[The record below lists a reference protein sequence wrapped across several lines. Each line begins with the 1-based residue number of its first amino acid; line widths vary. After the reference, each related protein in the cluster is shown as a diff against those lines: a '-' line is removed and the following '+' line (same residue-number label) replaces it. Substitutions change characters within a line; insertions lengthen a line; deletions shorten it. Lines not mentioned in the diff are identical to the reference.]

1 MKTSLFFLAFI
12 LLNSIEGHS
21 QVVDWQKC
29 FGGSNDDNGAIV
41 ALTSDNGYIV
51 AGNTWSQ
58 DGDVSNYHGW
68 GDILVIKLNS
78 SGNIIWKK
86 TLGGSLYESPTSI
99 KQTTDNGFILCALSE
114 SNDGDVSGNHGNFSG
129 VRDYWIV
136 KLDSVGTISWQKP
149 LGGTGDDIPNSII
162 QTIDGGFIVAGNSDS
177 NDGDITTTHSDFAC
191 WVVKLDLNGNI
202 VWQNL
207 YVNGSGSRAIVQT
220 NDTGYLIL
228 GNSSA
233 NFYAI
238 KIDSIGSSIWEKYY
252 GGSGL
257 EQAMSVVK
265 TVDGGFL
272 FVGDAD
278 SNDGDVSGNHGGQDF
293 WVVKVDSLGNI
304 IWQKCYGG
312 SNGDNAFSI
321 IQTIDGGY
329 SIAGITSSIDG
340 DITNNHGMYDYWI
353 IKINNN
359 GILEREKSFGGSNT
373 DWSSSIL
380 ETIDG
385 GFIVAGETE
394 STDGD
399 VIGNHGDRD
408 FWVLKLNT
416 CVAHYSTLY
425 DSIQN
430 SFTLTVDSITTAL
443 ATGYNWDFGDNTSS
457 TLATPSHTYTADTV
471 YNVCMKIYL
480 NSGDSCIYCH
490 ILGKDSLG
498 NIIRNPGFAINV
510 INSNNSAD
518 ISQNPSDKTNIKVFP
533 NPTSGIFTI
542 ISKEN
547 EFKLIIIN
555 ILGEHVYQSEI
566 KNPKAEI
573 DLSKYPAGIYFINI
587 KTKKG
592 AAVQKLIINK

>member
-1 MKTSLFFLAFI
+1 MKSSLFFLAFI

-99 KQTTDNGFILCALSE
+99 KQTTDNGFILCAVSE

-177 NDGDITTTHSDFAC
+177 NDGDITTTHTDFAC

-228 GNSSA
+228 GNSGA
-233 NFYAI
+233 NFYAL
-238 KIDSIGSSIWEKYY
+238 KIDSTGSSIWEKYY

-257 EQAMSVVK
+257 EQAMSLVK
-265 TVDGGFL
+265 TLDGGFL

-278 SNDGDVSGNHGGQDF
+278 SNDGDVFGNHGGQDF

-312 SNGDNAFSI
+312 TNGDNAFSA

-373 DWSSSIL
+373 DWSNSIL

-430 SFTLTVDSITTAL
+430 SFTLTVHSTTTAL
-443 ATGYNWDFGDNTSS
+443 ATGYNWDFGDGASS
-457 TLATPSHTYTADTV
+457 TLAAPSHTYTADTV

-518 ISQNPSDKTNIKVFP
+518 ITQNSSDKTNMKVFP

-547 EFKLIIIN
+547 EYKLIIIN
-555 ILGEHVYQSEI
+555 VLGEHVYQSEI

-587 KTKKG
+587 KTEKG